1 MEFIEAGNK
10 PADYNQYMTNYMQQN
25 PDYRSPY
32 DPRGTTDDGTAV
44 IADDLAP
51 PPPGMNVPGGGG
63 IDYGGGEGPPVVD
76 RQVIVYGPD
85 GTMYGSPGAA
95 RAAGV
100 TDYTTTPPGSAT
112 ITIPGGTPPR
122 VPPKPPSIGGIGGG
136 IPITPR
142 PGGGGTYKE
151 FPAPGGGTIS
161 VGVRDPIFGKPFVA
175 EKALPK
181 PIQKPILPVGGIGGL
196 PKLPPK
202 RRPQPPSF
210 GGVGG
215 GRGFSN
221 RGPVKYR

>member
-1 MEFIEAGNK
+1 
-10 PADYNQYMTNYMQQN
+10 
-25 PDYRSPY
+25 
-32 DPRGTTDDGTAV
+32 
-44 IADDLAP
+44 
-51 PPPGMNVPGGGG
+51 MNVPGGGG
-63 IDYGGGEGPPVVD
+63 IDYGGGEGPSIVADP
-76 RQVIVYGPD
+76 QVIVYGPD

-100 TDYTTTPPGSAT
+100 TDYTTTPPGSAP

-122 VPPKPPSIGGIGGG
+122 VPPKPPSIGGVGGG
-136 IPITPR
+136 MPIMPR

-151 FPAPGGGTIS
+151 FPTPGGGTIS
-161 VGVRDPIFGKPFVA
+161 VGVKDPIFGKPGVTV
-175 EKALPK
+175 PRPD
-181 PIQKPILPVGGIGGL
+181 PIQRPILPVGGIGGL